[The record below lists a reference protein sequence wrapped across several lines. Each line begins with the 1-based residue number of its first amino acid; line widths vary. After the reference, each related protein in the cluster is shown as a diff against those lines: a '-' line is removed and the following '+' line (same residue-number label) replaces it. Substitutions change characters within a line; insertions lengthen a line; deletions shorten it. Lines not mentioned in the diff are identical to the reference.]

1 MDMDKIRA
9 ETPGAENVIH
19 LNNCGAGLMPQPVL
33 DAVIGHLRRETEIGG
48 YEAEEEAADA
58 LANTYNAIAAMLNCG
73 TDEVAVVENATV
85 AWDMAFYGFPLS
97 AGDVVLTA
105 VSEYASNYIAFL
117 QRVERDGIEVRVV
130 PNDNHG
136 QTDPAALARMID
148 DRGKLIAI
156 THAPTN
162 GGLINP
168 AAAIDQ
174 VARKAGGPYLLDA
187 CQSAGQVPLDV
198 QAIGCDMLSATGR
211 KYLRGPRGTG
221 FLYVRSNM
229 LDRLNPPFLD
239 LHSASWS
246 APDRYEMAPNARR
259 FENWENYV
267 AGKIGLGVAVDYA
280 LDIGLDAIAQRV
292 QDLAND
298 LRLRMAALP
307 GVAVHDLGVE
317 KSGIISFTLLDR
329 DPEGV
334 ATALAAA
341 GINTSTSSN
350 RATLIDMEQRGIPIM
365 NRLGLHYYNTEAELD
380 QFMDTLVR
388 IAN

>member
-1 MDMDKIRA
+1 MIA
-9 ETPGAENVIH
+9 VATVIFWRDGTTDDQSDP
-19 LNNCGAGLMPQPVL
+19 LPAGRTDIVVGMQLEPPVL
-33 DAVIGHLRRETEIGG
+33 D
-48 YEAEEEAADA
+48 
-58 LANTYNAIAAMLNCG
+58 
-73 TDEVAVVENATV
+73 
-85 AWDMAFYGFPLS
+85 
-97 AGDVVLTA
+97 
-105 VSEYASNYIAFL
+105 
-117 QRVERDGIEVRVV
+117 
-130 PNDNHG
+130 
-136 QTDPAALARMID
+136 
-148 DRGKLIAI
+148 
-156 THAPTN
+156 PT
-162 GGLINP
+162 INP
-168 AAAIDQ
+168 AAAIGQ
-174 VARKAGGPYLLDA
+174 VARKAGVPYLLDA

>member
-148 DRGKLIAI
+148 DRVKLIAI

-168 AAAIDQ
+168 AAAIGQ
-174 VARKAGGPYLLDA
+174 VARKAGVPYLLDA

-211 KYLRGPRGTG
+211 KY
-221 FLYVRSNM
+221 
-229 LDRLNPPFLD
+229 
-239 LHSASWS
+239 
-246 APDRYEMAPNARR
+246 
-259 FENWENYV
+259 
-267 AGKIGLGVAVDYA
+267 
-280 LDIGLDAIAQRV
+280 
-292 QDLAND
+292 
-298 LRLRMAALP
+298 
-307 GVAVHDLGVE
+307 
-317 KSGIISFTLLDR
+317 
-329 DPEGV
+329 
-334 ATALAAA
+334 
-341 GINTSTSSN
+341 
-350 RATLIDMEQRGIPIM
+350 
-365 NRLGLHYYNTEAELD
+365 
-380 QFMDTLVR
+380 
-388 IAN
+388 